1 MIPPAFPVPA
11 LCSVSLSRQ
20 ELQNPCGGRG
30 WEAGQDSPP
39 RGEEERL
46 GRQRQLWLWGEGEG
60 RGGEGGDRRRRDH
73 GVEGETDPA
82 QSSEWFP
89 VARL

>member
-1 MIPPAFPVPA
+1 MWRAGLGGGSGQPTARRGGKTWKTETA
-11 LCSVSLSRQ
+11 LAVRRR
-20 ELQNPCGGRG
+20 GGVGRG
-30 WEAGQDSPP
+30 
-39 RGEEERL
+39 RR
-46 GRQRQLWLWGEGEG
+46 RH
-60 RGGEGGDRRRRDH
+60 RRRRDR